1 MLASFIVTFR
11 ETLEAALVI
20 GIVLSYLAKVNQ
32 TQYRS
37 VVYSGTFLGIVASI
51 FGAVLFLVLAGG
63 FSGTTE
69 KLFEGI
75 TMLVGAALLTTM
87 ILWMMKQK
95 HIALDLEN
103 RVAYELTKKHAFGL
117 FSLVFIAI
125 FREGIETVIFLKA
138 ASSVYTGSS
147 MPGAVAGILSAIIL
161 SYALFLGARRINIK
175 RFFNITSVLLIL
187 FAAGLVAHGIHE
199 LQEAGLV
206 PIIIEHVWDMN
217 PSVMSDGRFP
227 ALHEKG
233 FIGSILK
240 SLFGYNGNPSL
251 IEVFSY
257 IAYVL
262 LVWRIWRKINSYGKM
277 DHGTSTPLKL
287 AANNL
292 S

>member
-1 MLASFIVTFR
+1 MIASFVVTFR

-20 GIVLSYLAKVNQ
+20 GIVLSYLGKVNQ

-37 VVYSGTFLGIVASI
+37 VVYSGTFFGIIASI
-51 FGAVLFLVLAGG
+51 FGAILFLAIAGG

-69 KLFEGI
+69 QIFEGI

-95 HIALDLEN
+95 HIAVDLEN
-103 RVAYELTKKHAFGL
+103 KVAYELTKKHAFGL

-138 ASSVYTGSS
+138 ASSVSTKNS
-147 MPGAVAGILSAIIL
+147 MPGAIAGILIAIIL
-161 SYALFLGARRINIK
+161 SYALFLGAKRINIK
-175 RFFNITSVLLIL
+175 RFFNITSVVLIL
-187 FAAGLVAHGIHE
+187 FAAGLVAHGVHE

-206 PIIIEHVWDMN
+206 PIVIEHVWNIN
-217 PSVMSDGRFP
+217 PSALSDDSFP
-227 ALHEKG
+227 VLHEKG
-233 FIGSILK
+233 LIGSIFK

-262 LVWRIWRKINSYGKM
+262 LVWQVWRRIDKYRNM
-277 DHGTSTPLKL
+277 DHGTAKPLKL
-287 AANNL
+287 AANGV